1 MSANMTPMPSTG
13 KCYTTDVC
21 RLDARLDVSKL
32 GEGEMIAPPMRY
44 DVLIAA
50 HAGHHFGWPLP
61 AVFSTFGLVHFNI
74 CTPNKVGKLHLAEV
88 SLFIC
93 K

>member
-1 MSANMTPMPSTG
+1 MPSTG

-21 RLDARLDVSKL
+21 RLDARLDISRL

-44 DVLIAA
+44 DVLMRPMRD
-50 HAGHHFGWPLP
+50 FGWLLP